1 MGVAPVWSRVEHPFD
16 QTQVEL
22 AHRVLV
28 LLSENME
35 GAVAKSGL
43 PIFLDRL
50 VPGLAQRS
58 FQAVTRQ
65 FPADPVRHLGQ
76 V

>member
-16 QTQVEL
+16 QTQVEV

-28 LLSENME
+28 LLSESME
-35 GAVAKSGL
+35 GAVAKTGL
-43 PIFLDRL
+43 PTLFYRL

-65 FPADPVRHLGQ
+65 FPADPAGHLGQ